1 MRYLLAFLLV
11 LAPTVSYADDVV
23 PDANPYETLRRLPT
37 PTIEEIDGETRVC
50 TTVKGWQNVALLAA
64 DYQGLF
70 KWRLKIQGALDAH
83 NDIVTAYE
91 LKISSY
97 EATIKL
103 LQADNDYRKTRVG
116 ELETSL
122 LSGSKSHKIEKV
134 LMWSVILVETVAI
147 GALGVASF
155 VRAD

>member
-1 MRYLLAFLLV
+1 MRYLLALFLLV
-11 LAPTVSYADDVV
+11 APHVSYANDVV
-23 PDANPYETLRRLPT
+23 PDENPYETLRRLPT
-37 PTIEEIDGETRVC
+37 PTIEEIDGETHVC
-50 TTVKGWQNVALLAA
+50 TTVKGWQNVVLLAA

-70 KWRLKIQGALDAH
+70 KWRLKIQGVLEAH
-83 NDIVTAYE
+83 NDIVAAYE

-103 LQADNDYRKTRVG
+103 LHANSDYHKTRIG

-122 LSGSKSHKIEKV
+122 LSGSKSHKIEKI
-134 LMWSVILVETVAI
+134 LMWGVILVETVAI

-155 VRAD
+155 VRSN